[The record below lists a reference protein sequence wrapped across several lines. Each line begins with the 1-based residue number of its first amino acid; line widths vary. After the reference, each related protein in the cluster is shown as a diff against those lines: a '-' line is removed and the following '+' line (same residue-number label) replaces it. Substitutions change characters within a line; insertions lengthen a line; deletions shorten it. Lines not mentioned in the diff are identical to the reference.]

1 MKTGYGSDVD
11 GVDVSLYIPRN
22 DNHNHRDNIG
32 IIPFQWRLFDTLA
45 QERHTLPSSNSLSLR
60 KVEKTVIHKKIRRAQ
75 LNQLWLFR
83 SLMEETMQEVMKS
96 DFCRFVYAIIALI
109 KTAHHLIHD
118 SNKWLLQW

>member
-1 MKTGYGSDVD
+1 MDLMWMVWMSHCTFHETIIITIEIISGSFHFNGDCLTLLPKR
-11 GVDVSLYIPRN
+11 GTLYHHP
-22 DNHNHRDNIG
+22 
-32 IIPFQWRLFDTLA
+32 TLC
-45 QERHTLPSSNSLSLR
+45 SLR

-109 KTAHHLIHD
+109 KTAYHLIHD